1 MELNFRCFFA
11 DRFRHQKVYLKTQ
24 RWKIEQK
31 GGEHMNIEI
40 IAKVLIGTGMVL
52 DAISR
57 EVKEREK
64 EKDKDKDKTR

>member
-1 MELNFRCFFA
+1 
-11 DRFRHQKVYLKTQ
+11 
-24 RWKIEQK
+24 
-31 GGEHMNIEI
+31 MNIES